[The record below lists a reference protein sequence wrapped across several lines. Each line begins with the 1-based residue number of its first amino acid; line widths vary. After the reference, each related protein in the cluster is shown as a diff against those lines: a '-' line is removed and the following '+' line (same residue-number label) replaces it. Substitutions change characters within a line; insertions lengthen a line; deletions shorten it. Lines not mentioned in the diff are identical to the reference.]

1 MDIEPIE
8 FASDNHDKG
17 CSRGL
22 ISIKTIK
29 PYIIF
34 NPIEKII

>member
-8 FASDNHDKG
+8 FALDNHDKG

-22 ISIKTIK
+22 TSIKTIK
-29 PYIIF
+29 PI
-34 NPIEKII
+34 

>member
-22 ISIKTIK
+22 ITIKTIK
-29 PYIIF
+29 PI
-34 NPIEKII
+34 